1 MLWRSKITK
10 KYNTDFCAGGKE
22 QSNEQLTM
30 ITKEH
35 KSNMFFAARARSI
48 QKIIQNI
55 RNLDMYEN
63 TSTFSVLY

>member
-1 MLWRSKITK
+1 
-10 KYNTDFCAGGKE
+10 
-22 QSNEQLTM
+22 M

-35 KSNMFFAARARSI
+35 KSNMFCAARARSI

-63 TSTFSVLY
+63 IGTFSVLY